1 MEVIN
6 DPNRVKTLMDEI
18 LNIQGYREKNLKK
31 YNRDKVTIIKEM
43 ADGHLFDYL
52 IVIVNESNS
61 LAVTTN
67 SRKFYE
73 IIKTETKEDIE
84 KNIISILELIKKHK
98 TEYGFYSTNFCRE
111 HFIVSDSFLSYLI
124 VKLI

>member
-84 KNIISILELIKKHK
+84 KNVISILELIKKHK